1 MLPDQ
6 PSARDRP
13 WYIAQRWQEYDA
25 ERRTNL
31 LRIIGIGSLYLV
43 HLMHYHG
50 LRIGALQLADEGDVS
65 RRFHVQ
71 VTLLAVIW
79 TMLALGMLLT
89 LQQRIFPRWLK
100 LFSTAADLVLLTAI
114 LLIADGPKSPLVVG
128 YFLVIVLA
136 TLRLSLGC
144 SKFGVAPQEWGW

>member
-25 ERRTNL
+25 ERRANL
-31 LRIIGIGSLYLV
+31 LRIVGIGSLYLV

-50 LRIGALQLADEGDVS
+50 LGIGALQLADEGSV
-65 RRFHVQ
+65 RWQFHVQ
-71 VTLLAVIW
+71 VTLLVVIW
-79 TMLALGMLLT
+79 TMLALGMLLA

-100 LFSTAADLVLLTAI
+100 LFSTAAACFAGSSSSFTSSSTPPTASP
-114 LLIADGPKSPLVVG
+114 ARPFAPRSGCGATCPSTNGPH
-128 YFLVIVLA
+128 YY
-136 TLRLSLGC
+136 
-144 SKFGVAPQEWGW
+144 